1 MMDHLFTLG
10 IEGFKSS
17 EELLGAYL
25 ENNLPVV
32 ENLKIKQFVSEH
44 PELGNIIDDINLTE
58 IDWDAQ
64 FDENILSQFELPNI
78 VNLDNEI
85 IESSKDKIIDN
96 KRKL

>member
-1 MMDHLFTLG
+1 MMDHLLTLG
-10 IEGFKSS
+10 IEGFTSS

-32 ENLKIKQFVSEH
+32 DNLKIKQFVSEH
-44 PELGNIIDDINLTE
+44 PELGSIIDDINLTE

-78 VNLDNEI
+78 NLDNEI
-85 IESSKDKIIDN
+85 IESSKDKTIDN

>member
-1 MMDHLFTLG
+1 MMDHLLTLG
-10 IEGFKSS
+10 IEGFTSS

-32 ENLKIKQFVSEH
+32 DNLKIKQFVSEH

-85 IESSKDKIIDN
+85 IERSKDKIIDN
-96 KRKL
+96 KHKL